1 MTFLGLKKGQDLGN
15 RAAHPHQE
23 FPGVPPRER
32 NLEVLGEESRL
43 SLQTPTLT
51 HFATHVV
58 QETIFH
64 DPVSF
69 YFSLR
74 NTFFIIIYF
83 ILFYYLTDIREL
95 NSSQRAANV
104 QNSFTASGSEIYPV
118 QDPH

>member
-23 FPGVPPRER
+23 FRGVPPRER

-43 SLQTPTLT
+43 ALQTPNLT
-51 HFATHVV
+51 HSATHFV

-74 NTFFIIIYF
+74 NIFFIIICF
-83 ILFYYLTDIREL
+83 ILFF
-95 NSSQRAANV
+95 N
-104 QNSFTASGSEIYPV
+104 
-118 QDPH
+118 

>member
-1 MTFLGLKKGQDLGN
+1 MTFLGPKKGQDLGN
-15 RAAHPHQE
+15 RSAHPHQE
-23 FPGVPPRER
+23 FRGVPPRER

-43 SLQTPTLT
+43 ALQTPTLT

-83 ILFYYLTDIREL
+83 ILLF
-95 NSSQRAANV
+95 N
-104 QNSFTASGSEIYPV
+104 
-118 QDPH
+118 

>member
-15 RAAHPHQE
+15 RAAQPHQE

-43 SLQTPTLT
+43 ALQTPTLT

-74 NTFFIIIYF
+74 NIFFIIIYF

-104 QNSFTASGSEIYPV
+104 QNSFTVSGSEIYPV

>member
-1 MTFLGLKKGQDLGN
+1 MTFLGPKKGQDLGN

-23 FPGVPPRER
+23 FRGVPPRER

-43 SLQTPTLT
+43 ALQTPTLT

-69 YFSLR
+69 ISLSEIS
-74 NTFFIIIYF
+74 FLLLF
-83 ILFYYLTDIREL
+83 ILF
-95 NSSQRAANV
+95 
-104 QNSFTASGSEIYPV
+104 
-118 QDPH
+118 

>member
-1 MTFLGLKKGQDLGN
+1 MTFLGPKKGQDLGN

-23 FPGVPPRER
+23 FRGVPPRKR

-43 SLQTPTLT
+43 ALQTPTLT

-74 NTFFIIIYF
+74 NIFFYYY
-83 ILFYYLTDIREL
+83 LFYFNI
-95 NSSQRAANV
+95 
-104 QNSFTASGSEIYPV
+104 
-118 QDPH
+118 

>member
-23 FPGVPPRER
+23 FRGVPPRER

-43 SLQTPTLT
+43 ALQTPNLT
-51 HFATHVV
+51 HFATHFV

-69 YFSLR
+69 YFSQK
-74 NTFFIIIYF
+74 Y
-83 ILFYYLTDIREL
+83 LFYYYLFYFI
-95 NSSQRAANV
+95 
-104 QNSFTASGSEIYPV
+104 F
-118 QDPH
+118 

>member
-1 MTFLGLKKGQDLGN
+1 MTFLGPKKGQDLGN
-15 RAAHPHQE
+15 RATHLHQE
-23 FPGVPPRER
+23 FRGVPPRER

-43 SLQTPTLT
+43 ALQTPTLT

-74 NTFFIIIYF
+74 NIFFYYY
-83 ILFYYLTDIREL
+83 LFYFNI
-95 NSSQRAANV
+95 
-104 QNSFTASGSEIYPV
+104 
-118 QDPH
+118 

>member
-1 MTFLGLKKGQDLGN
+1 MAFPGLNKGQELGN

-23 FPGVPPRER
+23 FRGVPPRER

-43 SLQTPTLT
+43 ALQTPTLT

-74 NTFFIIIYF
+74 NIFFIIICF
-83 ILFYYLTDIREL
+83 ILFF
-95 NSSQRAANV
+95 N
-104 QNSFTASGSEIYPV
+104 
-118 QDPH
+118 